1 MKVVLSHSAVKR
13 NFHGEDFFSI
23 LASRFRSFFVAPR
36 RRRAT
41 FRTLSVTSFN
51 PSQPPVGRLR
61 QRSLFCPL
69 CPFCFH
75 PALPYLWLESDQ
87 RHNIFII
94 KRGISM
100 RHPSLL
106 DRSRAALAVIDM
118 QEAFGKIIPD
128 FDEMVERVALMVQAC
143 GLLKLPIIVTEQ
155 YPKGLGRTASAIAG
169 SLPEGPSPIEKL
181 SFSAC
186 GAQEFD
192 TRLREHH
199 VEQVMLCGIEAHVCV
214 SQTAHDLLQN
224 GYQVHLL
231 SDAVSTRL
239 ARNRQ
244 LAIDRMAKAGAIIS
258 SIEMALFELCP
269 AGTPEFKQMQALV
282 KQLS

>member
-1 MKVVLSHSAVKR
+1 
-13 NFHGEDFFSI
+13 
-23 LASRFRSFFVAPR
+23 
-36 RRRAT
+36 
-41 FRTLSVTSFN
+41 
-51 PSQPPVGRLR
+51 
-61 QRSLFCPL
+61 
-69 CPFCFH
+69 
-75 PALPYLWLESDQ
+75 
-87 RHNIFII
+87 
-94 KRGISM
+94 M

-106 DRSRAALAVIDM
+106 DRRRAALAVIDM
-118 QEAFGKIIPD
+118 QDAFGRVIPD
-128 FDEMVERVALMVQAC
+128 FADMVDRIAMMVRAC
-143 GLLKLPIIVTEQ
+143 KLLSLPIIVTEQ
-155 YPKGLGRTASAIAG
+155 YPKGLGRTAPAIAEN
-169 SLPEGPSPIEKL
+169 LPEGISPIEKL

-186 GAQEFD
+186 GVQEFD

-199 VEQVMLCGIEAHVCV
+199 VEQVMMCGIEAHICV

-239 ARNRQ
+239 SRNRE
-244 LAIDRMAKAGAIIS
+244 LAIDKMAKAGVIIS